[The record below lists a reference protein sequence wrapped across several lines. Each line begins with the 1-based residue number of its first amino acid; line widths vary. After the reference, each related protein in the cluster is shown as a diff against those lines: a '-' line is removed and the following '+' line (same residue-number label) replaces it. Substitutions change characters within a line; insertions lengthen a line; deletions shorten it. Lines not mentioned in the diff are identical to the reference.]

1 MRPDSAHRKEARVAR
16 IPLVR
21 EPPAHIPT
29 ILFGA
34 FDRHNFGDL
43 LFPHI
48 VAAMLDDRNPVFAG
62 LVDAD
67 LPRFGGHAVHAI
79 APLAAA
85 WGERAVNLIHV
96 GGEILTCGAWHAAV
110 MLLPLP
116 EARAV
121 VARFDPRPE
130 EALEWA
136 QRRLGTRALAPYC
149 VPRDFFPG
157 ARVIYNAVGGAGFG
171 ECDEALRAEV
181 LANLRAADTI
191 GVRDRETRAQLA
203 AASVP
208 ARLVPDPA
216 VMVAVLF
223 GERIARHAR
232 VGEVAQIRA
241 AFPQGYLAVQFSA
254 DFGDDATLDAIA
266 AGLERSARS
275 SGHGVALFRA
285 GAAPW
290 HDDTACYARL
300 AARLPT
306 TLVRIVE
313 SLDIWDICALIAASR
328 GYCGSS
334 LHGRIVAMAFALPR
348 VNLLHRRAGHPGKQ
362 AAFAAT
368 WEPPQVRATV
378 EVDEIADGIG
388 EALNADPEQLRQTAR
403 ELVER
408 YRKEFDA
415 TRQRL
420 V

>member
-1 MRPDSAHRKEARVAR
+1 MAGSQVVPQPQTDIA
-16 IPLVR
+16 
-21 EPPAHIPT
+21 T

-43 LFPHI
+43 LFPHV
-48 VAAMLDDRNPVFAG
+48 VAAMLDDRKPVFAG

-67 LPRFGGHAVHAI
+67 LRRFGGHAIRAI
-79 APLAAA
+79 GPLAAA
-85 WGERAVNLIHV
+85 CGERRVNLIHV

-110 MLLPLP
+110 MLLPLRD
-116 EARAV
+116 AHVV
-121 VARFDPRPE
+121 VARLDPRPE

-149 VPRDFFPG
+149 VPQNLFPA
-157 ARVIYNAVGGAGFG
+157 ARLIYNAVGGTGFR
-171 ECDEALRAEV
+171 ECDEALRTEV
-181 LANLRAADTI
+181 LANLRAADVV
-191 GVRDRETRAQLA
+191 GVRDRETLAQLGA
-203 AASVP
+203 AGIT

-216 VMVAVLF
+216 VMVAALF

-232 VGEVAQIRA
+232 VGEIAQIRA

-254 DFGDDATLDAIA
+254 DFGADATLDAIA

-275 SGHGVALFRA
+275 SGHGVVLFRA

-300 AARLPT
+300 AARLPAT
-306 TLVRIVE
+306 PLRIVE

-348 VNLLHRRAGHPGKQ
+348 VNLLHPSAGERPGKQ

-368 WEPPQVRATV
+368 WEPPEVRATV
-378 EVDEIADGIG
+378 ALEDLADGIG
-388 EALNADPEQLRQTAR
+388 DALNAEPQQLRQIAR

-420 V
+420 E

>member
-1 MRPDSAHRKEARVAR
+1 MIRSPAGAPK
-16 IPLVR
+16 
-21 EPPAHIPT
+21 PPANIPT

-43 LFPHI
+43 LFPHV
-48 VAAMLDDRNPVFAG
+48 VAAMLDDENPVFAG

-67 LPRFGGHAVHAI
+67 LRRFGGHAVSAI

-85 WGERAVNLIHV
+85 WGERPVNIIHV

-110 MLLPLP
+110 MLLPP
-116 EARAV
+116 QQAHEAITRLD
-121 VARFDPRPE
+121 ARPR

-149 VPRDFFPG
+149 LPKGLFSG
-157 ARVIYNAVGGAGFG
+157 AAHVIFNAVGGTELGQ
-171 ECDEALRAEV
+171 CDAALRAEV
-181 LANLRAADTI
+181 LANLHAAEEV
-191 GVRDRETRAQLA
+191 GVRDRETLAQLA
-203 AASVP
+203 AAGVP

-216 VMVAVLF
+216 VMVAALF

-232 VGEVAQIRA
+232 AGEIAQIRA

-290 HDDTACYARL
+290 HDDRACYARL
-300 AARLPT
+300 VARLPAT
-306 TLVRIVE
+306 PVRILE
-313 SLDIWDICALIAASR
+313 SLDIWDICALIAASQ

-348 VNLLHRRAGHPGKQ
+348 LNLLHPAAPGRPGKQ
-362 AAFAAT
+362 TAFAAT
-368 WEPPQVRATV
+368 WEPPEVRATV
-378 EVDEIADGIG
+378 AVDELAGGIAN
-388 EALNADPEQLRQTAR
+388 ALNANPERLRHTAR
-403 ELVER
+403 ELVEQ
-408 YRKEFDA
+408 YRSEFDA
-415 TRQRL
+415 IRQRL
-420 V
+420 E

>member
-1 MRPDSAHRKEARVAR
+1 VAGSQ
-16 IPLVR
+16 VV
-21 EPPAHIPT
+21 PPPQTDIVT

-62 LVDAD
+62 LVDTD
-67 LPRFGGHAVHAI
+67 LRHFGGHAIRAI
-79 APLAAA
+79 GPLAAA
-85 WGERAVNLIHV
+85 CGERPVKLIHV

-110 MLLPLP
+110 MLLPLRD
-116 EARAV
+116 AHAV
-121 VARFDPRPE
+121 VARLDRCPE

-136 QRRLGTRALAPYC
+136 LEWTQRRLGTRAFAPYC
-149 VPRDFFPG
+149 VPRDLFPG

-171 ECDEALRAEV
+171 ECDEAMRAEV
-181 LANLRAADTI
+181 LANLRAAEVV
-191 GVRDRETRAQLA
+191 GVRDRETLAQLA
-203 AASVP
+203 AAGIP

-216 VMVAVLF
+216 VMVAALF

-241 AFPQGYLAVQFSA
+241 AFPQSYLAVQFSA

-266 AGLERSARS
+266 AGLERSVRS

-300 AARLPT
+300 ATRLPAT
-306 TLVRIVE
+306 PLRIVE
-313 SLDIWDICALIAASR
+313 SLDIWDICALISASR

-348 VNLLHRRAGHPGKQ
+348 VNLFHPSAGERLGKQ

-378 EVDEIADGIG
+378 AVEELADGIG
-388 EALNADPEQLRQTAR
+388 DALNADPEQLRQIAR
-403 ELVER
+403 DLVER
-408 YRKEFDA
+408 YRREFDA

-420 V
+420 E

>member
-1 MRPDSAHRKEARVAR
+1 MTPS
-16 IPLVR
+16 PNVR

-43 LFPHI
+43 LFPHV

-67 LPRFGGHAVHAI
+67 LRGFGGHAVHAI

-85 WGERAVNLIHV
+85 CGERPVKLIHV

-110 MLLPLP
+110 MLLPLR
-116 EARAV
+116 EAHAV
-121 VARFDPRPE
+121 VARLDRRPE
-130 EALEWA
+130 EAFEWALEWT
-136 QRRLGTRALAPYC
+136 QRRLGTRAFAPYC
-149 VPRDFFPG
+149 VPRDLFPG
-157 ARVIYNAVGGAGFG
+157 ARVIYNAVGGTGFR
-171 ECDEALRAEV
+171 ECDDALRAEV
-181 LANLRAADTI
+181 LANLRAADVV
-191 GVRDRETRAQLA
+191 GVRDRETLAQLA
-203 AASVP
+203 AAGLA

-216 VMVAVLF
+216 VMIAALF

-290 HDDTACYARL
+290 HDDAACYARL
-300 AARLPT
+300 AARLPAT
-306 TLVRIVE
+306 PLRLVE

-348 VNLLHRRAGHPGKQ
+348 VNLLHPAAGERPGKQ

-368 WEPPQVRATV
+368 WEPPQVPATV
-378 EVDEIADGIG
+378 AVDELAAGIANS
-388 EALNADPEQLRQTAR
+388 LNAEPERLRQTAR

-408 YRKEFDA
+408 YRSEFDA
-415 TRQRL
+415 IRQRL
-420 V
+420 E